1 MLRICSVIGF
11 IAVLSLSICLH
22 ASAAERGNP
31 VEGKKIFTQR
41 CWGCHGLTGHGD
53 GPAANSFEPKPRN
66 LSDANYVSTL
76 TDERMFRTISEG
88 GAAMGKSPFMPPWK
102 GVLSETDI
110 RDVIAYIRNDICK
123 CQYTGEEKENK

>member
-1 MLRICSVIGF
+1 MLRICILIGF
-11 IAVLSLSICLH
+11 IAVLCLSICLLAH
-22 ASAAERGNP
+22 AAERGNP
-31 VEGKKIFTQR
+31 TEGKKIFTQR

-66 LSDANYVSTL
+66 LSDAKYVSTL

-110 RDVIAYIRNDICK
+110 RDVIAYIRSDICK
-123 CQYTGEEKENK
+123 CQYKGDEKGE